1 MSVTVWLSLIFTNVL
16 PFASVVAVNNTGPL
30 DRSKTFSVVPSKVY
44 PPTTLVASC
53 AWAGLTTTCSGS
65 SNPSRVA
72 YLCLKLYGT
81 ASVTLATFVDKGVSL
96 IDLDDPLGNVSAN
109 KYV

>member
-1 MSVTVWLSLIFTNVL
+1 MSAILTNVL
-16 PFASVVAVNNTGPL
+16 PFASIVAVNNTGPI
-30 DRSKTFSVVPSKVY
+30 DRSNTFSVIPSSVY

-53 AWAGLTTTCSGS
+53 AWTGLTTTCSGS
-65 SNPSRVA
+65 SSPSRVA

-81 ASVTLATFVDKGVSL
+81 ASVTLATFVDKGVSP
-96 IDLDDPLGNVSAN
+96 IDLDAPLGNVSAN